1 MQVVAARM
9 TTSSLKSTAVSV
21 SDAVSTIV
29 LRNYVVYEA
38 LKLKIVNYHALAS
51 KISSEIEQ
59 LTGKKA
65 NIETVVVAIKR
76 FSDRLA
82 GSKMQEKVPI
92 LKDAKLNLAG
102 DVIDMTI
109 VGKGIQTHQIL
120 QDVLKL
126 APRLSGTPNI
136 LQLPNSVKVIAEE
149 EDALLLDKGLSG
161 RYSVSLKKNVAK
173 VTVRRSPAAEKVPGI
188 ASFITELL
196 YRNGIIILDAFL
208 GDEDSVLIV
217 QDKFGPRAYQVLS
230 EEASR

>member
-1 MQVVAARM
+1 MQPM
-9 TTSSLKSTAVSV
+9 TTSLKTTAASV

-29 LRNYVVYEA
+29 FRNYVVHEA

-51 KISSEIEQ
+51 RIFPEVEE

-65 NIETVVVAIKR
+65 KIETIVVAIKR
-76 FSDRLA
+76 FSDRLT
-82 GSKMQEKVPI
+82 GSEMQEMVAV
-92 LKDAKLNLAG
+92 LKGARLNLTG
-102 DVIDMTI
+102 DAVDMTI

-126 APRLSGTPNI
+126 APKLTGTPNI
-136 LQLPNSVKVIAEE
+136 LQLPNSVKVIAGE

-161 RYSVSLKKNVAK
+161 RYSVTSKKNVAK
-173 VTVRRSPAAEKVPGI
+173 VTVRISPAAEKVPGI

-196 YRNGIIILDAFL
+196 FRNGIIMLDAFL
-208 GDEDSVLIV
+208 GEEDIVLIV

-230 EEASR
+230 EESSR